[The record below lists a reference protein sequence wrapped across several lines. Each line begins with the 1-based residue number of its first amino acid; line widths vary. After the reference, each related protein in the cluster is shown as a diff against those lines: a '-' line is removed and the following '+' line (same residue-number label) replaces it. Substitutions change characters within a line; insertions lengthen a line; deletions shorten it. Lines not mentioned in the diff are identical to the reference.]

1 MDKITRIFNL
11 FPGLFI
17 ELYNLA
23 KNGSRDLDNKMRFKG
38 SIVDN
43 GSSFNSETILHIGS
57 RVLEGCI
64 LNSVELGDYSYI
76 GRNCLLQNV
85 KIGKYCSIA
94 NDVMIGLGNHP
105 INHFSTSPLFYK
117 KNNTL
122 GKTLVSEDLDF
133 EEYKEIVIEND
144 VWIGARVTILDGVKI
159 GNGSI
164 IASGSVVTKDVPDY
178 AIVGGVPA
186 KILKYRFEERKI
198 KFLLKELW
206 WHKDLEE
213 IKNKMKQLNDI

>member
-144 VWIGARVTILDGVKI
+144 I
-159 GNGSI
+159 
-164 IASGSVVTKDVPDY
+164 
-178 AIVGGVPA
+178 
-186 KILKYRFEERKI
+186 
-198 KFLLKELW
+198 
-206 WHKDLEE
+206 
-213 IKNKMKQLNDI
+213 